1 MLTGHEDKNHDPTFN
16 PSPLHILLNSMA
28 CGVCGLISLEKMIHR
43 SREKKNP
50 LNMYLMLH
58 HLNNIKSYKVNEI
71 SLYISLEMERI
82 IDKGD
87 QIKVFFPSVFVFD
100 GLKCTYLKHCHYS

>member
-1 MLTGHEDKNHDPTFN
+1 
-16 PSPLHILLNSMA
+16 
-28 CGVCGLISLEKMIHR
+28 
-43 SREKKNP
+43 
-50 LNMYLMLH
+50 MYLMLH

-87 QIKVFFPSVFVFD
+87 QIKVFFVFFIQF
-100 GLKCTYLKHCHYS
+100 LYLMD

>member
-1 MLTGHEDKNHDPTFN
+1 
-16 PSPLHILLNSMA
+16 
-28 CGVCGLISLEKMIHR
+28 
-43 SREKKNP
+43 
-50 LNMYLMLH
+50 MYLMLH

-87 QIKVFFPSVFVFD
+87 QIKVFFVLFFSFSF
-100 GLKCTYLKHCHYS
+100 CI

>member
-1 MLTGHEDKNHDPTFN
+1 
-16 PSPLHILLNSMA
+16 
-28 CGVCGLISLEKMIHR
+28 
-43 SREKKNP
+43 
-50 LNMYLMLH
+50 MYLMLH

-87 QIKVFFPSVFVFD
+87 QIKVFFCFVLFFFFIFFIQF
-100 GLKCTYLKHCHYS
+100 LYLMD

>member
-1 MLTGHEDKNHDPTFN
+1 
-16 PSPLHILLNSMA
+16 
-28 CGVCGLISLEKMIHR
+28 
-43 SREKKNP
+43 
-50 LNMYLMLH
+50 MYLMLH

-87 QIKVFFPSVFVFD
+87 QIKVFFVLFFLFCFFHSVFVFD
-100 GLKCTYLKHCHYS
+100 GLKCTYLKHSHYV